1 MNSEYIYVWQP
12 VQSGIYSSKSGYN
25 DATVTNKPRALNADQ
40 YFNWIAN
47 IWAGDFSSKAISFL
61 MVSVWEITPLHCAV
75 YIAADDTIK
84 SILFKHRKLICLPPS
99 GVSSPILPWIC

>member
-25 DATVTNKPRALNADQ
+25 DATVTNKPRALNANQ

-61 MVSVWEITPLHCAV
+61 MVSGTASSTHGGKPATKMNSVK
-75 YIAADDTIK
+75 YIMSTMQG
-84 SILFKHRKLICLPPS
+84 S
-99 GVSSPILPWIC
+99 